1 MEPLKLAGPKL
12 KLADAMGVIQMQES
26 SNPERFKDISL
37 AWQHSRMHSRANQI
51 WESPGHIRSM
61 ELLFSRHTYN
71 VRKH

>member
-12 KLADAMGVIQMQES
+12 KLADAMGVIQVQES

-51 WESPGHIRSM
+51 WESPGAYKIDGITF
-61 ELLFSRHTYN
+61 FSTHL
-71 VRKH
+71 

>member
-12 KLADAMGVIQMQES
+12 KLADAMGVIQVQES

-51 WESPGHIRSM
+51 WESPGTYKIDGITF
-61 ELLFSRHTYN
+61 FSTHL
-71 VRKH
+71 